1 MKENI
6 NKRLKRT
13 PSIVPILIIIFLLT
27 SVLISCN
34 VVVGS
39 GKIITEERTVSGFDS
54 ISVSNSINLII
65 EQTGTETLK
74 IEADDNVVP
83 LVKTSVRNRELR
95 INLTATSLRAT
106 APIICYISV
115 KDLRKISLSNS
126 SGLVCK
132 ELRTDELN
140 IDMNNAS
147 RGEIIVYTDSIDAKI
162 TNSAHLDISGEA
174 ESQKIE
180 VNNSGAYNAKELK
193 SKECE
198 VKAKNIGFA
207 TVNVSTQLNATVS
220 TDGQVNYIGNP
231 EVVNTKISSEGKVI
245 NISE

>member
-1 MKENI
+1 MKKDI
-6 NKRLKRT
+6 NSRLTR
-13 PSIVPILIIIFLLT
+13 IHVLLPILILIIFLT
-27 SVLISCN
+27 YILISCK

-39 GKIITEERTVSGFDS
+39 GNIIIEERTVSGFDG

-65 EQTGTETLK
+65 EQTGTEALR
-74 IEADDNVVP
+74 IEADDNVAP
-83 LVKTSVRNRELR
+83 LVKTSIKNGELK
-95 INLTATSLRAT
+95 INLTAASLRAT

-126 SGLVCK
+126 SELVCK

-140 IDMNNAS
+140 MDMNNSS
-147 RGEIIVYTDSIDAKI
+147 RGEITVYTDKIDAKI

-193 SKECE
+193 SRECE

-231 EVVNTKISSEGKVI
+231 EVNTKISSEGKVI